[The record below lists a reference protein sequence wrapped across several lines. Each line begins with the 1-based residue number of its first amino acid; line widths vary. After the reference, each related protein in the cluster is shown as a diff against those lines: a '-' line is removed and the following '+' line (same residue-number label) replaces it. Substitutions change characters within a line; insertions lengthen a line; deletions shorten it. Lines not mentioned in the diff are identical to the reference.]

1 MSIRITTL
9 TENTASWVH
18 LLAEWGLSMLVETE
32 DCRILSDTGT
42 SFVTAHNAN
51 TMGVDLTQVDR
62 VFFSHGHFDHTGGLL
77 HVLRLMKKQVEVIA
91 HPDIWAEKY
100 YFNPERKACFYNPAD
115 KYEYIGV
122 PFSREEAEKFGACF
136 NLTREPV
143 WITDN
148 IVTSG
153 EIPMLTEYETID
165 PDLYVREDGEFKP
178 DPLPDDQ
185 SLFIKSDRGL
195 VVVAGCAHRG
205 IVNVL
210 NHARQLTGV
219 ESIYAVIGGTH
230 LAPASPERLKLTIAE
245 LKRLGVQRV
254 AASHCTGLPAA
265 CALAREFGDRFLFN
279 NAGTCITL

>member
-1 MSIRITTL
+1 MTIRITTL
-9 TENTASWVH
+9 AENTASWVH

-42 SFVTAHNAN
+42 SFVAAHNAN
-51 TMGVDLTQVDR
+51 AMGADLSRVDR

-77 HVLRLMKKQVEVIA
+77 DVLRLMKKHVDVIA

-100 YFNPERKACFYNPAD
+100 YFNRERKACFYNPTD

-122 PFSREEAEKFGACF
+122 PYSREEAEKFGACF

-153 EIPMLTEYETID
+153 EIPMLTDYETID
-165 PDLYVREDGEFKP
+165 PDLYVREDGEFKH
-178 DPLPDDQ
+178 DPLSDDQ
-185 SLFIKSDRGL
+185 SLFVKSDKGL

-210 NHARQLTGV
+210 NRARQLTGV

-245 LKRLGVQRV
+245 LKRLGVQKV

-265 CALAREFGDRFLFN
+265 CLLAREFGDSFLFN
-279 NAGTCITL
+279 NAGTSITI

>member
-1 MSIRITTL
+1 MTIRITTL
-9 TENTASWVH
+9 TENTAGWVH

-32 DCRILSDTGT
+32 ECRILADTGT
-42 SFVTAHNAN
+42 SFVAAHNAN
-51 TMGVDLTQVDR
+51 VMGVDLSRVDR

-77 HVLRLMKKQVEVIA
+77 DALKLMKKDVEVIA

-100 YFNPERKACFYNPAD
+100 YLNRERKACSYNAAD

-122 PFSREEAEKFGACF
+122 PYSREEAEKFGACF
-136 NLTREPV
+136 NLTGEPV

-153 EIPMLTEYETID
+153 EIPMLTDYETID
-165 PDLYVREDGEFKP
+165 PDLYVREDGEFKH

-210 NHARQLTGV
+210 NRARQLTGV
-219 ESIYAVIGGTH
+219 ESVYAVIGGTH

-245 LKRLGVQRV
+245 LKRLGVQKV

-265 CALAREFGDRFLFN
+265 CLLAREFGDSFLFN
-279 NAGTCITL
+279 NVGTRITI